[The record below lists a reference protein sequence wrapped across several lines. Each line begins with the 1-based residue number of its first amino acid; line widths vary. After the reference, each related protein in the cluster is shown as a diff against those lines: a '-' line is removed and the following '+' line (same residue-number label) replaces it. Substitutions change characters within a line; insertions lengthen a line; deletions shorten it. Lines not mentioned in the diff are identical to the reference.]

1 MDSIGLQVIFA
12 NILLSEYPIRSEEI
26 FMNLF
31 YSTRGHEKAVTAPE
45 AVLRGIA
52 PDGGLYTPKAV
63 PQIKTEELLNA
74 DFKAMAKTILG
85 AYLTGYTQE
94 EIDQCVDLAYDEKF
108 DTPEICPVK
117 QVGDKYMLEL
127 FHGPTAAFKDV
138 ALSILPRLMSCAME
152 KEGKEEEILILTATS
167 GDTGSAALTGFCD
180 VPGIRII
187 VFFPDKGISPIQ
199 RAQMTTMQGSNVG
212 VCALTGNFDDA
223 QTGVK
228 RIFTGMDAAF
238 LRENKLSLS
247 SANSINIGRL
257 APQIVYYYSSY
268 IDLVRM
274 GKIKMGDKLNFCVPT
289 GNFGDIL
296 AGYFAYL
303 SGLPVGKLIC
313 ASNANNVLTD
323 FLSSGEYDRKR
334 PFMVTTSPSMD
345 ILVSSNLERLLYLS
359 QDCDGEKT
367 AALMS
372 DLQTKGSY
380 AMPEEA
386 MNRVRAMF
394 AGECAGDE
402 AALDAIKRVFEAEGY
417 VMDPHTAV
425 AWKAAEDYAAKSGD
439 NAPTVVLS
447 TASPYKF
454 PASVLKGL
462 GVNVPEDAAAQ
473 TAMLE
478 EISKTKA
485 PRPLAGVLEREVRFN
500 DLVDA
505 EDMMSY
511 VMGKAAR
518 K

>member
-1 MDSIGLQVIFA
+1 M
-12 NILLSEYPIRSEEI
+12 
-26 FMNLF
+26 
-31 YSTRGHEKAVTAPE
+31 
-45 AVLRGIA
+45 
-52 PDGGLYTPKAV
+52 
-63 PQIKTEELLNA
+63 
-74 DFKAMAKTILG
+74 
-85 AYLTGYTQE
+85 
-94 EIDQCVDLAYDEKF
+94 
-108 DTPEICPVK
+108 
-117 QVGDKYMLEL
+117 
-127 FHGPTAAFKDV
+127 
-138 ALSILPRLMSCAME
+138 
-152 KEGKEEEILILTATS
+152 
-167 GDTGSAALTGFCD
+167 
-180 VPGIRII
+180 
-187 VFFPDKGISPIQ
+187 
-199 RAQMTTMQGSNVG
+199 
-212 VCALTGNFDDA
+212 
-223 QTGVK
+223 
-228 RIFTGMDAAF
+228 
-238 LRENKLSLS
+238 
-247 SANSINIGRL
+247 
-257 APQIVYYYSSY
+257 
-268 IDLVRM
+268 
-274 GKIKMGDKLNFCVPT
+274 
-289 GNFGDIL
+289 
-296 AGYFAYL
+296 
-303 SGLPVGKLIC
+303 GKLIC

-386 MNRVRAMF
+386 MNRIRAMF

-402 AALDAIKRVFEAEGY
+402 AALDAIRRVFEAEGY

-511 VMGKAAR
+511 VMGKAA
-518 K
+518 KK